1 MKKGINQ
8 WLFPDTM
15 SIERCM
21 AVAKDEGF
29 DGIEICMGEDI
40 PKSKGKSSR
49 LEEETGIAGYR
60 SKLALGTS
68 EDDIEAIAE
77 SAKKIEIEIY
87 SLSTALNFSYPLTS
101 PNPKVRAKG
110 NEGFPSCRI

>member
-21 AVAKDEGF
+21 AVAKDAGF
-29 DGIEICMGEDI
+29 DGIEICMGEDT

-60 SKLALGTS
+60 SELALGTS
-68 EDDIEAIAE
+68 EDDIEACAE

-101 PNPKVRAKG
+101 PNQKVRAKG